1 MIEVLVKR
9 KRIVAFFKKFG
20 LIIKRVVT
28 SSRNRATGEKSFSKS
43 LACFFFFLWIVHLG
57 LLNPTISW
65 YYSKGQKTLEKG
77 LNLLG
82 IYSRELDR
90 R

>member
-28 SSRNRATGEKSFSKS
+28 SSRNRAPGEKSFSKS
-43 LACFFFFLWIVHLG
+43 FAYFFSSCGLYILG

-65 YYSKGQKTLEKG
+65 YYSKGQK
-77 LNLLG
+77 NA
-82 IYSRELDR
+82 
-90 R
+90 

>member
-43 LACFFFFLWIVHLG
+43 LACLFFLLVDC
-57 LLNPTISW
+57 TSW
-65 YYSKGQKTLEKG
+65 SSKSHHILV
-77 LNLLG
+77 LF
-82 IYSRELDR
+82 
-90 R
+90 

>member
-43 LACFFFFLWIVHLG
+43 LACFF
-57 LLNPTISW
+57 LLVDCTSW
-65 YYSKGQKTLEKG
+65 SSKSHHILV
-77 LNLLG
+77 LF
-82 IYSRELDR
+82 
-90 R
+90 

>member
-9 KRIVAFFKKFG
+9 KRIVAFFKKNWLFFKKFG

-43 LACFFFFLWIVHLG
+43 LAYFFSSCGLYILG

-65 YYSKGQKTLEKG
+65 YYSKGQK
-77 LNLLG
+77 NA
-82 IYSRELDR
+82 
-90 R
+90 